1 MLLKVQEMLQKRQQ
15 TVQETPMVQAW
26 TSLYMDG
33 TLVFDLPI
41 YMKPKFGH
49 RWYISRYKVEIV

>member
-1 MLLKVQEMLQKRQQ
+1 MLLKVQETLLKRQQ

-33 TLVFDLPI
+33 IVIFDLPI
-41 YMKPKFGH
+41 
-49 RWYISRYKVEIV
+49 

>member
-1 MLLKVQEMLQKRQQ
+1 
-15 TVQETPMVQAW
+15 MVQAW

-49 RWYISRYKVEIV
+49 RWYISLYTKVVPEGWAVILSRLTLLL